1 MAVEVDFDIFSE
13 KFMKVFKKEHQ
24 SRKRNNKLSDAM
36 IWTEI
41 FSVIKGG
48 FKSHNFYT
56 GFLPHDLYIKSECS
70 PCLTKAE
77 AA

>member
-1 MAVEVDFDIFSE
+1 MAEEIDFDLFSD

-24 SRKRNNKLSDAM
+24 KSSKRNNKLSDAM

-48 FKSHNFYT
+48 FRS
-56 GFLPHDLYIKSECS
+56 
-70 PCLTKAE
+70 
-77 AA
+77 